1 MFDHVLVGI
10 GDSWGGADALAL
22 ARRLTS
28 RGGELTLVSVQVV
41 ARKPSA
47 DSAHVREA
55 QERER
60 RIEALASLGEEAGV
74 DAKIASVEALSVAS
88 GLHTFAGAKDADL
101 LVVGASRT
109 SDVDRLLVGDP
120 IRDVLRGAPCP
131 VAVAPVG
138 YESRGRAMKD
148 IAVAYDGS
156 PDSDRAL
163 AVARKL
169 AAASR
174 ADLAA
179 VEAIPTSVETRDP
192 WNPDDAMAKAVADAE
207 QRIVALGGVRPEVR
221 EGDAAEELARFEP
234 SVDLLVVAG
243 HERGPIERFLSSS
256 TEETLAERPATP
268 LLVLPP
274 N

>member
-243 HERGPIERFLSSS
+243 HERGAIERFLSSS

>member
-1 MFDHVLVGI
+1 
-10 GDSWGGADALAL
+10 
-22 ARRLTS
+22 
-28 RGGELTLVSVQVV
+28 
-41 ARKPSA
+41 
-47 DSAHVREA
+47 
-55 QERER
+55 
-60 RIEALASLGEEAGV
+60 
-74 DAKIASVEALSVAS
+74 
-88 GLHTFAGAKDADL
+88 
-101 LVVGASRT
+101 
-109 SDVDRLLVGDP
+109 
-120 IRDVLRGAPCP
+120 
-131 VAVAPVG
+131 
-138 YESRGRAMKD
+138 
-148 IAVAYDGS
+148 
-156 PDSDRAL
+156 L

-243 HERGPIERFLSSS
+243 HERGAIERFFSSS
-256 TEETLAERPATP
+256 TEETLAEHPATP

-274 N
+274 H